1 MNTLQSLSK
10 KLTYVAE
17 NKGSKDSLA
26 MQDVI
31 PEFERLRAKAVVK
44 VPYFSL
50 VLFIL
55 REGELRRLPRREEF
69 NNGTNICKVIF
80 FCLKELDLNSFLLPF
95 FPAFP
100 VTNLIFF

>member
-1 MNTLQSLSK
+1 MQVNEEYVNVLQSLSK

-44 VPYFSL
+44 VPFLYLITVFGSMYDLLRLLCTRARCFIMESMSARVSL
-50 VLFIL
+50 S
-55 REGELRRLPRREEF
+55 
-69 NNGTNICKVIF
+69 
-80 FCLKELDLNSFLLPF
+80 D
-95 FPAFP
+95 
-100 VTNLIFF
+100 